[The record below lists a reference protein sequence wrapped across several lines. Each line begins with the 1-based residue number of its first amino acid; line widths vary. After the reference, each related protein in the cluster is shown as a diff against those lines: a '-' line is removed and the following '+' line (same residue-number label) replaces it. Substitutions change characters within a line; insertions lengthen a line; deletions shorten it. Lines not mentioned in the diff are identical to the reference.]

1 MRTRNHKGFA
11 LIELMTAVAI
21 LAILVAIA
29 LPLFRKL
36 QSKAHQAETAGN
48 MSRIHMGEQT
58 YFAETGRYG
67 SFDEIGFSLH
77 GVSRLYTYRSP
88 AAGGVGGSTGTP
100 SVDLIVPQG
109 GLTSPENTLVPSAGA
124 MATATNPPTFT
135 ATATGNIDADPTMD
149 EWHIN
154 DTKGGLGAADSDDSS
169 I

>member
-21 LAILVAIA
+21 LAIVVAIA

-48 MSRIHMGEQT
+48 LSRIHMGEQA

-67 SFDEIGFSLH
+67 SFSEIGFSIH

-88 AAGGVGGSTGTP
+88 ALGGAGGSTGVP
-100 SVDLIVPQG
+100 SEDLIMPQG
-109 GLTSPENTLVPSAGA
+109 GLTSPENTFVPSAA
-124 MATATNPPTFT
+124 ATPTATAPPSFT
-135 ATATGNIDADPTMD
+135 ATATGNIDSDSTMD
-149 EWHIN
+149 QWHVN
-154 DTKGGLGAADSDDSS
+154 DMKGGLDGADADDSS
-169 I
+169 V